1 MTDCENDQHASITLY
16 HQPLDSVLE
25 KSEEGYIVLNPEVI
39 PEIVKTREG
48 KEAEPERE
56 SESDSGECDDV
67 DSDSGEC
74 EEVDSDVA
82 VVDTRREDPHDGEA
96 KDATTSCKR
105 SAMEGREEEKAKR
118 VHFSVCWKW
127 TLRYCVQ
134 LHRIDRRFAPSAV
147 RVFLPVCW
155 RPFWA
160 TRLFLPLDTCNDK
173 RTPTSINLQPYKMIL
188 VRDEAMKEPLAACM
202 SKKNAPVVMEAPVS
216 IIVCSDMGRIGWNG
230 RRRLEAVRF
239 RLWPLR
245 VQGRLEREDE
255 NDLRLQ

>member
-82 VVDTRREDPHDGEA
+82 VVDTRREDSHDGEA
-96 KDATTSCKR
+96 KDATTLCKR

-118 VHFSVCWKW
+118 DHFSV
-127 TLRYCVQ
+127 
-134 LHRIDRRFAPSAV
+134 
-147 RVFLPVCW
+147 
-155 RPFWA
+155 
-160 TRLFLPLDTCNDK
+160 
-173 RTPTSINLQPYKMIL
+173 
-188 VRDEAMKEPLAACM
+188 
-202 SKKNAPVVMEAPVS
+202 
-216 IIVCSDMGRIGWNG
+216 
-230 RRRLEAVRF
+230 
-239 RLWPLR
+239 
-245 VQGRLEREDE
+245 
-255 NDLRLQ
+255 